1 MMYRWEPD
9 MIRYMREASE
19 NSPYNRQLVDEML
32 PWLEKDMHICDA
44 GCGLGYLS
52 MELASHVGHVTAVDI
67 NADALQNLKEKAL
80 SNVTVRCGD
89 IEALQPSRPYD
100 AMAFCFF
107 GGIEEILRIAREQC
121 SGSVFV
127 ISRNYTSHRFSVGNY
142 PTGSYGFPRAK
153 SVLTEKGIPFTENTL
168 QLEFGQPFR
177 SLEDA
182 RRFFELYSR
191 DRNKELITDEFL
203 KEKLVE
209 QPGEFPWY
217 LPHLRNIGFLCFD
230 AQDIPGEK

>member
-9 MIRYMREASE
+9 MIRYMHDASE
-19 NSPYNRQLVDEML
+19 NSSYNRELVAEML
-32 PWLEKDMHICDA
+32 PWLNQEMRVCDA

-52 MELASHVGHVTAVDI
+52 MELAPHVEHVTAVDI
-67 NADALQNLKEKAL
+67 NADALQDLREKAI

-89 IEALQPSRPYD
+89 IGALQPARPYD
-100 AMAFCFF
+100 AMVFCFF

-121 SGSVFV
+121 GGSVFV
-127 ISRNYTSHRFSVGNY
+127 ISRNYTTHRFSVGDY
-142 PTGSYGFPRAK
+142 PTGSYGFSRAK
-153 SVLTEKGIPFTENTL
+153 MVLSEQGIPFEEKVL
-168 QLEFGQPFR
+168 RLEFGQPFR

-191 DRNKELITDEFL
+191 DENKQLITDEFL
-203 KEKLVE
+203 KEKLVQ

-217 LPHLRNIGFLCFD
+217 LPHLRNIGFLRFD
-230 AQDIPGEK
+230 AQEISREE

>member
-9 MIRYMREASE
+9 MIRYMRDASE
-19 NSPYNRQLVDEML
+19 NSSYNRELVAELL
-32 PWLEKDMHICDA
+32 PWLNQEMRVCDA

-52 MELASHVGHVTAVDI
+52 MELARHVGHVTAVDI
-67 NADALQNLKEKAL
+67 NADALQDLREKAI

-89 IEALQPSRPYD
+89 IGALQPDQPYD
-100 AMAFCFF
+100 AMVFCFF
-107 GGIEEILRIAREQC
+107 GGIEEILRLAKEQC
-121 SGSVFV
+121 GGSVFV
-127 ISRNYTSHRFSVGNY
+127 ISRNYTTHRFSVGDY
-142 PTGSYGFPRAK
+142 PTGNYGFSRAK
-153 SVLTEKGIPFTENTL
+153 MVLSEKGIPFEEKAL

-191 DRNKELITDEFL
+191 DENKRLITDEFL

-217 LPHLRNIGFLCFD
+217 LPHLRNIGFLRFD
-230 AQDIPGEK
+230 AQDIQREE

>member
-9 MIRYMREASE
+9 MIRYMRDASE
-19 NSPYNRQLVDEML
+19 NSSYNRELVAEML
-32 PWLEKDMHICDA
+32 PWLNQEMRVCDA

-52 MELASHVGHVTAVDI
+52 MELAPHVEHVTAVDI
-67 NADALQNLKEKAL
+67 NADALQDLREKAI

-89 IEALQPSRPYD
+89 IGALQPARPYD
-100 AMAFCFF
+100 AMVFCFF

-121 SGSVFV
+121 GGSVFV
-127 ISRNYTSHRFSVGNY
+127 ISRNYTTHRFSVGDY
-142 PTGSYGFPRAK
+142 PTGSYGFSRAK
-153 SVLTEKGIPFTENTL
+153 MVLSEQGIPFEEKIL

-191 DRNKELITDEFL
+191 DENKQLITDEFL
-203 KEKLVE
+203 KEKLVQ

-217 LPHLRNIGFLCFD
+217 LPHLRNIGFLRFD
-230 AQDIPGEK
+230 AQEISREE